1 MLDSF
6 YVSCIHFG
14 TWALVNLFLFFLNLS
29 LANIYR
35 FCSLYFASF
44 HEILVAVEE
53 IHAIFFLFSVVIGNR
68 LLIQIMIREIEW
80 VLIKR
85 KQVHAFTVEMKH
97 GSIQCR

>member
-1 MLDSF
+1 
-6 YVSCIHFG
+6 
-14 TWALVNLFLFFLNLS
+14 
-29 LANIYR
+29 
-35 FCSLYFASF
+35 
-44 HEILVAVEE
+44 LVAVEE
-53 IHAIFFLFSVVIGNR
+53 IHAIFFLFSVVIGNQ